1 METPAQAPAN
11 DPGVTGSAPLYAKPE
26 PLNFDQ
32 HKKLGLK
39 QVDLPFAFVA
49 QQHFVPLLVGEFAAA
64 ALSYPII
71 FAGPDSMP
79 LAVMGINVGENLFF
93 EADGSVRP
101 DAYLPAYVRRYPFT
115 VASDEALGR
124 MIVCI
129 DVGSKLIGENAEF
142 PLFKPDGSPTDYTQ
156 RCIDFC
162 QQFDVERKRTEEFVK
177 LMRDHQ
183 LIESRVQTHTPTNPD
198 GTPGTP
204 VQIAEYGAVNE
215 QKLIDLPDDKYLE
228 LKKTGAIGLIYAH
241 LISLGGWERLVAL
254 QIARNNAR
262 NGLNAMGQ
270 PVGSA

>member
-1 METPAQAPAN
+1 METTTPAN
-11 DPGVTGSAPLYAKPE
+11 DPGVTGSAPLYVKPE

-39 QVDLPFAFVA
+39 QVELPFSFVA
-49 QQHFVPLLVGEFAAA
+49 KQHFVPLLVGEFAAA

-71 FAGPDSMP
+71 FAGPESMP

-93 EADGSVRP
+93 EPDGSVKP

-129 DVGSKLIGENAEF
+129 DVGSSLIGPNAEF
-142 PLFKPDGSPTDYTQ
+142 PLFKDDGSPTDYTQ

-198 GTPGTP
+198 GTPGQP

-254 QIARNNAR
+254 QIARNNAK
-262 NGLNAMGQ
+262 NGLTAMGQ
-270 PVGSA
+270 PAGSA

>member
-1 METPAQAPAN
+1 METTPTAAAN
-11 DPGVTGSAPLYAKPE
+11 DGGVTGSAPLYVKPE
-26 PLNFDQ
+26 PLNYDQ
-32 HKKLGLK
+32 HKKLGLR
-39 QVDLPFAFVA
+39 QVDAPFAFVA
-49 QQHFVPLLVGEFAAA
+49 KQHFVPLLAGEFAAA

-71 FAGPDSMP
+71 FAGPEQMP
-79 LAVMGINVGENLFF
+79 LAVMGINIGENLYF
-93 EADGSVRP
+93 EADGTVKP

-129 DVGSKLIGENAEF
+129 DVGSKLIAENAEF
-142 PLFKPDGSPTDYTQ
+142 PLFKADSTPTDYTQ

-177 LMRDHQ
+177 VLRDMQ

-198 GTPGTP
+198 GSAGTP

-228 LKKTGAIGLIYAH
+228 LKRSGAIGLIYAH
-241 LISLGGWERLVAL
+241 LISLGGWERLIAL
-254 QIARNNAR
+254 QIAKANAR
-262 NGLNAMGQ
+262 AGLSPMGQ

>member
-1 METPAQAPAN
+1 METSTQASTA
-11 DPGVTGSAPLYAKPE
+11 DSLSGSAPLYVNPQ
-26 PLNFDQ
+26 PLNIEQ
-32 HKKLGLK
+32 HGKLGLK
-39 QVDLPFAFVA
+39 QMDLPFGFVA
-49 QQHFVPLLVGEFAAA
+49 KQHFVPLLAGEFAAA

-71 FAGPDSMP
+71 FAGPENMP

-93 EADGSVRP
+93 DADGSVRP

-129 DVGSKLIGENAEF
+129 DVGSQLIGENAQF
-142 PLFKPDGSPTDYTQ
+142 PLFDDKGAPTDYTQ

-177 LMRDHQ
+177 VLRDHQ

-198 GTPGTP
+198 GSQGAP

-215 QKLIDLPDDKYLE
+215 QKLIDLPDDKFLE
-228 LKKTGAIGLIYAH
+228 LKRSGAVGLIYAH
-241 LISLGGWERLVAL
+241 LISLGGWDRLVAL
-254 QIARNNAR
+254 QIARSNAR
-262 NGLNAMGQ
+262 AGLGPNGMPTAGNA
-270 PVGSA
+270 